1 MKRYDIFV
9 RSLDELEEK
18 KELVKE
24 IRDCSTYQ
32 AMEVKAIFS
41 RSAEKLP
48 NGDELVVRALLG
60 HRLDPKPW
68 RIKITEVL
76 KEI

>member
-9 RSLDELEEK
+9 RSLDELEEM

-32 AMEVKAIFS
+32 AMNVKAVFS
-41 RSAEKLP
+41 RSADNLP
-48 NGDELVVRALLG
+48 DGDELIVRALLG

-68 RIKITEVL
+68 RIKITEML
-76 KEI
+76 KQI